1 MAVVN
6 LSYAATRAGIKVLKD
21 AFQSDP
27 LFSPDKTGPS
37 RSNETMVLDTW
48 GNQQRD
54 FPCVVVLGQ
63 PGASRQIGIG
73 GDIVRP
79 FFGVPLVEE
88 PGGTQTLRTF
98 DVPLA
103 LVVGSTLNLRYTGD
117 TTGMNPP
124 PPWNLEV
131 KQKLVALTPINYVEL
146 TGPNIGPEA
155 SFPLKNFEASVANYP
170 TGQVFGGWYD
180 MKLMVTGCA
189 RNTTTRQLLGDRIQS
204 VLWFE
209 KKKALRKL
217 GIVVYKVDFSGFA
230 EPDYG
235 AEKLYQTKFT
245 VSIGTE
251 FEAIVQFAETVTDV
265 SVVGTAVSTLP

>member
-1 MAVVN
+1 MAVLN

-21 AFQSDP
+21 AFLSDP
-27 LFSPDKTGPS
+27 LFVGDKTGKS
-37 RSNETMVLDTW
+37 RSAETMVLDTW

-63 PGASRQIGIG
+63 PGSWKPMGIG
-73 GDIVRP
+73 GDTVRP
-79 FFGVPLVEE
+79 FFGVPLAEE

-103 LVVGSTLNLRYTGD
+103 CVVGSTLNLRYSGD
-117 TTGMNPP
+117 VTGMNPP

-131 KQKLVALTPINYVEL
+131 KQKTVMSTPINYVEL
-146 TGPNIGPEA
+146 TGTNIGPA
-155 SFPLKNFEASVANYP
+155 SAFPLKNFEASIPNYP

-180 MKLMVTGCA
+180 AKLIVTGAA
-189 RNTTTRQLLGDRIQS
+189 RNTTTRQLLGDRILA
-204 VLWFE
+204 VLSFE

-217 GIVVYKVDFSGFA
+217 GIVVKSVDFSGFA
-230 EPDYG
+230 EIPYG
-235 AEKLYQTKFT
+235 ADLLYQVKFT
-245 VSIGTE
+245 ASIGAE